1 MADKQ
6 PQNLSV
12 SRNLKIGVF
21 HIGSGMADVIVNGVW
36 NRIMVSDL
44 GFSATPVSL
53 LISLRYFLSP
63 LGIWVGRISDDRAVG
78 GYRRL
83 SWIWAGRL
91 MMVISLFMLGLSTA
105 SLASGTP
112 ADLVMWAA
120 ITLALLLFSLGNAI
134 SGSTFLALI
143 YDITPEQQRGR
154 AVGIVWTFL
163 LVGFTIAGILFGV
176 LLPSD
181 GAGDSGIGFTP
192 QTLLTLFMVAGVL
205 LGALW
210 FFSLLG
216 EEKRGQSLPHV
227 DSAEGRIS
235 VMADLRLVWQD
246 RRMRSFFWYLTLSM
260 FFAFAQDAILE
271 PFAGDVFAMDV
282 RVTTRF
288 AAYWGSMSILGSIFF
303 LWLSRRTKRLNNT
316 NMSYIGVVVLVIS
329 FVVFS
334 VSSLMGVRSL
344 VTPGLI
350 LLGLGLGLWN
360 IGTLGLMM
368 DMSPAGRAGTFLGFW
383 TLAVTFARGFGV
395 SSGGIVRDIVDALTS
410 NPQIAYGAVFVLE
423 VIGLAVAL
431 YMLRRVH
438 VDEFKSD
445 LAQAEPSDPATILAG
460 AMD

>member
-1 MADKQ
+1 MAEEQ

-12 SRNLKIGVF
+12 PRNIKIGVF

-83 SWIWAGRL
+83 SWIWTGRAL
-91 MMVISLFMLGLSTA
+91 MVISLFMLGLATA
-105 SLASGTP
+105 SLVGGTP
-112 ADLVMWAA
+112 ADLGMWLAMSV
-120 ITLALLLFSLGNAI
+120 ALLLFSLGNAI

-143 YDITPEQQRGR
+143 YDLTPEHQRGR

-163 LVGFTIAGILFGV
+163 LVGFTLAGVLFGV

-181 GAGDSGIGFTP
+181 GLAENGLSFTP
-192 QTLLTLFMVAGVL
+192 QAVLNLFMVAGVL
-205 LGALW
+205 LGLVW

-216 EEKRGQSLPHV
+216 EEKRGQTQPHV
-227 DSAEGRIS
+227 ANAEGRIS
-235 VMADLRLVWQD
+235 VRKDLQVVWQD
-246 RRMRSFFWYLTLSM
+246 SRMRAFFWYLTLSM

-271 PFAGDVFAMDV
+271 PFAGDVFEMDA

-288 AAYWGSMSILGSIFF
+288 AAYWGGMSILGSIFF
-303 LWLSRRTKRLNNT
+303 LWLSRRTKRLTNT
-316 NMSYIGVVVLVIS
+316 NMSYIGVAVLVIA

-334 VSSLMGVRSL
+334 LSALAGIRQL

-395 SSGGIVRDIVDALTS
+395 SSGGIVRDIADALTN
-410 NPQIAYGAVFVLE
+410 NPQIAYGSVFVLE
-423 VIGLAVAL
+423 VIGLGVAF

-438 VDEFKSD
+438 VDAFKSD
-445 LAQAEPSDPATILAG
+445 VAQQHDPAAVLAG